1 MLFSLPWL
9 SFLSIAVS
17 PSDPVA
23 LIVDLLENIV
33 YQSCQLVF
41 KNHNQT
47 DQYHQDQNDL
57 HNSDSVFF
65 LQKCSYM
72 FYMIFLLFSGF
83 VPKKPGLPE
92 LSVSPRP
99 GSA

>member
-33 YQSCQLVF
+33 YQSGQLVF

-47 DQYHQDQNDL
+47 DQYN
-57 HNSDSVFF
+57 HN
-65 LQKCSYM
+65 
-72 FYMIFLLFSGF
+72 FSPLSGIPEYTPFTPHTRF
-83 VPKKPGLPE
+83 V
-92 LSVSPRP
+92 
-99 GSA
+99 

>member
-33 YQSCQLVF
+33 YQSGQLVF

-47 DQYHQDQNDL
+47 DQYHHKISPL
-57 HNSDSVFF
+57 SDTLLNTLLLPHTHFV
-65 LQKCSYM
+65 KYV
-72 FYMIFLLFSGF
+72 IFAY
-83 VPKKPGLPE
+83 
-92 LSVSPRP
+92 LSVKILINSIITKQRT
-99 GSA
+99 

>member
-33 YQSCQLVF
+33 YQSGQLVF

-47 DQYHQDQNDL
+47 DQYHQ
-57 HNSDSVFF
+57 
-65 LQKCSYM
+65 
-72 FYMIFLLFSGF
+72 
-83 VPKKPGLPE
+83 
-92 LSVSPRP
+92 
-99 GSA
+99 

>member
-33 YQSCQLVF
+33 YQFGQLIF
-41 KNHNQT
+41 ENHYET
-47 DQYHQDQNDL
+47 DQYDHKF
-57 HNSDSVFF
+57 SP
-65 LQKCSYM
+65 C
-72 FYMIFLLFSGF
+72 LFHAS
-83 VPKKPGLPE
+83 KAL
-92 LSVSPRP
+92 
-99 GSA
+99 